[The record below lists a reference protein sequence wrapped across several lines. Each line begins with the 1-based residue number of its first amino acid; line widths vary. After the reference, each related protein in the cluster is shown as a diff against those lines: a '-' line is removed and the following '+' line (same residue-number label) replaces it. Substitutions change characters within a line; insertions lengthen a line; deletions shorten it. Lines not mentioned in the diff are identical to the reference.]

1 MDKNAKIALG
11 VGGAVLLVVILAKA
25 AKGATPPAGQGNL
38 VISLSNVNPLA
49 TVWEIMLFDHTY
61 TKILS
66 TPANGL
72 PVNQAAAF
80 DIPADWQMP
89 LKFNIAVFKD
99 TVPGVATGLT
109 QIVGVQDYNATQYF
123 TGQPDPTYKPIFI
136 NALGNVVFN
145 CSTLN
150 FS

>member
-25 AKGATPPAGQGNL
+25 AKGATPPAGNL

-136 NALGNVVFN
+136 NTLGNVVFN

>member
-1 MDKNAKIALG
+1 M
-11 VGGAVLLVVILAKA
+11 LLVVILAKA